1 MNITR
6 RAVTVG
12 GLGLLAGTAVSPPAH
27 AGLGEGLPVPF
38 EGFEDFWLATDAYV
52 YGYPLVTM
60 EMTRTG
66 LRPTFRNDTRG
77 CFGTVRIGSASA
89 TLHTKHAWE
98 TQASED
104 TPCHGRGVCPYF
116 GQNGTTKAGPNQAA
130 RACVGSGRA
139 QTAAIFVPL
148 MSICGTPPFETSR
161 GEATMTKGLGLA
173 LGLALAALLANPLPA
188 DAHKVII
195 EDQVIEAPAPPP
207 ADQVEVIPAKPS
219 ETVVWKPGYWKVKDG
234 VWVWETGHYVEKPH
248 VEAVWLPGHW
258 VHHRWGS
265 TWVAGHWE

>member
-1 MNITR
+1 
-6 RAVTVG
+6 
-12 GLGLLAGTAVSPPAH
+12 
-27 AGLGEGLPVPF
+27 
-38 EGFEDFWLATDAYV
+38 
-52 YGYPLVTM
+52 
-60 EMTRTG
+60 
-66 LRPTFRNDTRG
+66 
-77 CFGTVRIGSASA
+77 
-89 TLHTKHAWE
+89 
-98 TQASED
+98 
-104 TPCHGRGVCPYF
+104 
-116 GQNGTTKAGPNQAA
+116 
-130 RACVGSGRA
+130 
-139 QTAAIFVPL
+139 
-148 MSICGTPPFETSR
+148 
-161 GEATMTKGLGLA
+161 MTKGLGLA